1 VLCVAGFLGAA
12 ADLVLVTGFVADLD
26 AVVTLFHRF
35 TPSLVFAIFHKLPS
49 LPLIVFP
56 AGYKVA
62 LTLGDGLIV
71 LGVDLVVFIIQR
83 YLFFSTGL

>member
-1 VLCVAGFLGAA
+1 MT
-12 ADLVLVTGFVADLD
+12 VLVTLAT
-26 AVVTLFHRF
+26 AVTLFHRF

-56 AGYKVA
+56 SGYKVA

-71 LGVDLVVFIIQR
+71 LGVDLVVFIIQI
-83 YLFFSTGL
+83 FFIIKFLLH